1 MCYLNR
7 TGALSFVMAAM
18 LRVCMLCLIGCGST
32 YQARSA
38 KTSGF
43 LGDYSMLRKG
53 GSGEALLVYIDTE
66 ADFKAYGKVLMEPIK
81 VYTGKDGKL
90 AKLPKKDVKRIVDYL
105 DATIREQ
112 LKKDYT
118 LTDQAGPDVMRL
130 RVAVTE
136 AEASA
141 VVMDTVSSIIPVG
154 VALSTLKRAAFGSHL
169 SVGRAGVEAELQD
182 SVSGKRLLAAVDRQV
197 GRKYTAKF
205 DKFEKWHAV
214 QSAFDHWAVRLKER
228 LTELRTGSAKKKE

>member
-1 MCYLNR
+1 MRELKR
-7 TGALSFVMAAM
+7 AGALSFVVVAM
-18 LRVCMLCLIGCGST
+18 LCVCMLCLIGCT
-32 YQARSA
+32 PTHQARSA
-38 KTSGF
+38 KTAGF
-43 LGDYSMLRKG
+43 LGDYSMLREG
-53 GSGEALLVYIDTE
+53 GSGEALLVYIDKE
-66 ADFKAYGKVLMEPIK
+66 ADFATYGKVLIEPVK
-81 VYTGKDGKL
+81 VYTAKDGKL
-90 AKLPKKDVKRIVDYL
+90 AKLPKKDVQKILDYL

-118 LTDQAGPDVMRL
+118 LTDQPGADVMRL

-136 AEASA
+136 AESSS
-141 VVMDTVSSIIPVG
+141 VVLDTVSSVIPVG
-154 VALSTLKRAAFGSHL
+154 IALSTLKRAAFGSHL

-214 QSAFDHWAVRLKER
+214 QSAFDHWAIQLKER
-228 LTELRTGSAKKKE
+228 LTELRTDSVKGKK